1 MCSCPIVG
9 RLHSD
14 AGTKKLEMLAWHKA
28 LLRLQKPARGTCII
42 AESTFTGKQALKSLQ
57 KLL

>member
-9 RLHSD
+9 RLHAD
-14 AGTKKLEMLAWHKA
+14 AGTKKLEMLAWHKV

-42 AESTFTGKQALKSLQ
+42 AESTFTGKQALKSPQ
-57 KLL
+57 KLF